1 MNRVINEAGSPYSFS
16 HVKIYASWE
25 TDIIIGAELWRNL
38 GLSITG
44 KLSLSCHTSCHL
56 GLSITAVV
64 LVTFLLLCD
73 VRICLMVV
81 LMVTIR

>member
-1 MNRVINEAGSPYSFS
+1 MNRVIDEAGSPYSFS

-56 GLSITAVV
+56 GLSIKAVV

-73 VRICLMVV
+73 IRICLMVV

>member
-1 MNRVINEAGSPYSFS
+1 MNRVINEAGSPYTFS
-16 HVKIYASWE
+16 HVKVYACWE
-25 TDIIIGAELWRNL
+25 TDIIIGWELWRN
-38 GLSITG
+38 
-44 KLSLSCHTSCHL
+44 L